1 MSGLTSDVVLS
12 VRWIDTDLPRPHW
25 RSTANVRLHPRL
37 QAGLE
42 WNPDAHEVAP
52 LATLFLLTEHER
64 QPSVFLGTSSDRIGS
79 PAGKQAYFVTVA
91 KTVPA
96 WRVAPYVTFHYSEW
110 SERVLVPFGAHVD
123 LTHGF
128 SAQPM
133 YDGHRTHLL
142 GTWANERVSATVI
155 WAWLERA
162 GVAFSVGF

>member
-1 MSGLTSDVVLS
+1 MSGLTSTFVVAS
-12 VRWIDTDLPRPHW
+12 RWVDTDLPRPRW
-25 RSTANVRLHPRL
+25 RSTANVRVHPRL
-37 QAGLE
+37 QLGVE
-42 WNPDAHEVAP
+42 WNPGADEVGP

-64 QPSVFLGTSSDRIGS
+64 QPSVFVGTSSDRIGS
-79 PAGKQAYFVTVA
+79 PAGTQAYFLTVA
-91 KTVPA
+91 KQFPA
-96 WRVAPYVTFHYSEW
+96 LHMAPYVTAHYSEW